1 MKLIAPG
8 VGWATRAGR
17 LYFSDNSGL
26 DWKDITPA
34 IASGGR
40 FGGIF
45 FLNPSKA
52 WVTVNHVSN
61 SGIARTFDVVSTDDG
76 GSSWSST
83 AISLRQEDYGIHV
96 WDLRDSRAS
105 SITFVDNLNGWMNIV
120 FEAQTSNTWA
130 TALLLTSDGGRT
142 WKKAPDA
149 PTVRDPQMLMMS
161 PSWGYLYGGD
171 FPAGFSLYV
180 TRDAFHTWEQVNLEV
195 PGSTESSAAGLPK
208 FEDSKTG
215 YLEVHGIHREAN
227 RLLLSLALMR
237 TSDGGRTWKIDRMVS
252 NLSAAQAVQYRNPA
266 IADSEWIFTA
276 GSSKGPMLT
285 KLSEGARVEAAGVAN
300 ASPKYKDLRGVSWAS
315 PMQGWAVMS
324 DGSLMSTTDGGAT
337 WTDISPGP
345 KPHVIH
351 PLNGPSSRASRS
363 TTPAS
368 SSRSGS
374 IPQNRAHLNSTG
386 SPGSNAFPSK
396 HLGFDAK
403 GWGCMRK
410 PNSHNPRASS

>member
-1 MKLIAPG
+1 VVREGAARL
-8 VGWATRAGR
+8 GR
-17 LYFSDNSGL
+17 SGHRHETDSSWGGMGHTYFSDNSGL

-120 FEAQTSNTWA
+120 FEVQTSNTWA

-315 PMQGWAVMS
+315 PMARLGCHERWFADVYDGWGRNLDRYFA
-324 DGSLMSTTDGGAT
+324 GAEAAC
-337 WTDISPGP
+337 D
-345 KPHVIH
+345 
-351 PLNGPSSRASRS
+351 
-363 TTPAS
+363 S
-368 SSRSGS
+368 SSQRPF
-374 IPQNRAHLNSTG
+374 IACI
-386 SPGSNAFPSK
+386 AFYYSSVFEPI
-396 HLGFDAK
+396 GFDSS
-403 GWGCMRK
+403 K
-410 PNSHNPRASS
+410 PCSLKFNRFAGIECLS